1 MHKHHFSPWANI
13 ALYLACLLA
22 VGAVCFALQQP
33 RHSEPAG
40 DLTERFQSE
49 ITCQVGDTTYHYRE
63 SVLTNLLLMGI
74 DRTESTRPETTAQE
88 GGQADFLLLLTADR
102 ETRTLM
108 LTHIDRDTITEMTT
122 YGIFGDPAGSITTQ
136 ICLSHAFG
144 TTEEQRCGNTVA
156 AVSALFGGIPIDGY
170 VAMDM
175 EDIATLNDA
184 LGGVTVTLEED
195 FSRED
200 PSMTPG
206 TTMTLTGNQA
216 EIFVRYR
223 ATVADGTNTNRMK
236 RQRTYMTAV
245 LEMLETDDDPSA
257 QDLLETME
265 AEIYTDLTQQE
276 LLADFDRWHQYHRET
291 IQTMEGRHTVD
302 EDGFVAFYPEKQWLE
317 TYLLQHFYE

>member
-1 MHKHHFSPWANI
+1 MRKHQWLLWKNI
-13 ALYLACLLA
+13 ALYLAGLLA
-22 VGAVCFALQQP
+22 VGAVCLSLRQP
-33 RHSEPAG
+33 RQSEPTG

-49 ITCQVGDTTYHYRE
+49 ITYCVGDTTYHYRE

-74 DRTESTRPETTAQE
+74 DRSEKMQDGTAAQE

-108 LTHIDRDTITEMTT
+108 LTHVDRDTITEMTT

-156 AVSALFGGIPIDGY
+156 AVSNLFGGIPIDGY

-175 EDIATLNDA
+175 GDIATLNDA

-195 FSRED
+195 FTQED
-200 PSMTPG
+200 AAMVQG
-206 TTMTLTGNQA
+206 TTVTLTGKQA

-236 RQRTYMTAV
+236 RQRSYMAAAWET
-245 LEMLETDDDPSA
+245 LEAGDGTFR
-257 QDLLETME
+257 QDLLETMGSCLQS
-265 AEIYTDLTQQE
+265 DLTRQE
-276 LLADFDRWHQYHRET
+276 LLTYADCWSQYTMEE
-291 IQTMEGRHTVD
+291 IQTMEGRHIVD
-302 EDGFVAFYPEKQWLE
+302 DDGFVAFYPREEWRE
-317 TYLLQHFYE
+317 RYLLQHFYQ